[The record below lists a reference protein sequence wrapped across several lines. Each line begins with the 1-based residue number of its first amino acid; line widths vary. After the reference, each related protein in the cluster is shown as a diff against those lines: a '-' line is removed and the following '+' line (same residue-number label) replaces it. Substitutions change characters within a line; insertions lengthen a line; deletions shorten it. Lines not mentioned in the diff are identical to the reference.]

1 MTHPKILVTASTGNI
16 GHWLSKALH
25 EKKIPFTA
33 ATRDAGKAIKQWG
46 FETDTVHL
54 DFRDPSG
61 FADALKD
68 KELLFLCGPSA
79 TPGAEKLLFPILK
92 EAEKQ
97 GVQHVVFIAS
107 YPDVM
112 EAIEKSKMDYTF
124 LRGNFFM
131 QNFRM
136 YQSED
141 IRDHHQIFMPTGK
154 GKAPFV
160 HTRDI
165 GEIAAEVLENPE
177 EYQGQ
182 TIYITGPESLD
193 HYQAAEIFS
202 EVLGHKI
209 EYQEPDDHT
218 YRKVMKKRGFSDEY
232 IDAMIQVFGKI
243 KKGEVDRT
251 SDSVKEILD
260 REPATLREYAEENKH
275 VFKD

>member
-46 FETDTVHL
+46 FETDTVHF
-54 DFRDPSG
+54 DFRDPSR
-61 FADALKD
+61 FADSLKD

-79 TPGAEKLLFPILK
+79 TPGAQKLLFPIVE
-92 EAEKQ
+92 EADKQ
-97 GVQHVVFIAS
+97 GVQHVIFIAS

-112 EAIEKSKMDYTF
+112 EAIEKSNMNYTF

-136 YQSED
+136 YQEKD

-165 GEIAAEVLENPE
+165 GKIAAAIMENPDK
-177 EYQGQ
+177 YQGQ
-182 TIYITGPESLD
+182 TIYLTGPESMD

-202 EVLGHKI
+202 EVLGHTIK
-209 EYQEPDDHT
+209 YKEPDDNT
-218 YRKVMKKRGFSDEY
+218 YRKVMKERGFSGEY

-251 SDSVKEILD
+251 SDSVKEILG
-260 REPATLREYAEENKH
+260 RKPATLREYVEENKH
-275 VFKD
+275 VFGR